1 MALSS
6 QETPKTEQQEVSLTP
21 SPISGQQP
29 TDSPVAQSKEEP
41 KVEELTPIV
50 SEKPVAK
57 KKKAKEPQV
66 IIDSPTHITIK

>member
-1 MALSS
+1 MAPNS
-6 QETPKTEQQEVSLTP
+6 QETPKQEQQEAPLTP

-29 TDSPVAQSKEEP
+29 TDSPVAQSEEP

-50 SEKPVAK
+50 AEKPVAK
-57 KKKAKEPQV
+57 KKKTKEPQV

>member
-1 MALSS
+1 MAPNS
-6 QETPKTEQQEVSLTP
+6 QETPKQEQQEVPLTP

-29 TDSPVAQSKEEP
+29 TDSPVAQSEEP

-57 KKKAKEPQV
+57 KKKTKEPQV

>member
-1 MALSS
+1 MAPNS

-29 TDSPVAQSKEEP
+29 TDSPVAQSEEP

>member
-1 MALSS
+1 MAPNS

-21 SPISGQQP
+21 SPISEQQP
-29 TDSPVAQSKEEP
+29 KDSPVAQSEEP
-41 KVEELTPIV
+41 KVEELAPIV

-57 KKKAKEPQV
+57 KKKTKEPQV

>member
-1 MALSS
+1 MAPNS
-6 QETPKTEQQEVSLTP
+6 QETPKQEQQETPLTP

-29 TDSPVAQSKEEP
+29 TDSPVAQSEEP

>member
-29 TDSPVAQSKEEP
+29 TDSPVAQSEEP

-50 SEKPVAK
+50 AEKPVAK
-57 KKKAKEPQV
+57 KKKTKEPQV